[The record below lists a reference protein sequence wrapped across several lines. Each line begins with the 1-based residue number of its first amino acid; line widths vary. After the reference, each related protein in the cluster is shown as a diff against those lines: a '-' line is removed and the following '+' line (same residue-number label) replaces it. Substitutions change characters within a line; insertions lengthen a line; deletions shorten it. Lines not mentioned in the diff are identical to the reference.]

1 MKKEIR
7 KFLILAIALLP
18 AAAFAQ
24 PVIGTGGVLN
34 VASYAFNGLPNSGIA
49 QGSMFAVFGKR
60 MGPAALQQI
69 NSFPL
74 PLNLA
79 GTSIKVSVSG
89 TTVDAFLIYTSDA
102 QLAAILPSNTPIGTG
117 TITVTY
123 NSQTSPAAPIR
134 VVKSSFGAFAVN
146 QAGSG
151 PSVVQNVVSETD
163 RPVNSLTKAARP
175 GQYMI
180 LWGVGLGP
188 VTGNEAAGVIPGDL
202 PTAVEVYVGNK
213 LAKIT
218 YKGRSGCCSG
228 IDQVVF
234 IVPDG
239 VEGCYVPIA
248 VKIGDIVSNYT
259 TMAISKT
266 SDVCSDPTSFS
277 EQDLRTAQKNGVFRT
292 GAISLS
298 RSALNISF
306 GGISAQSNTDSASGA
321 FYKFTYDNLM
331 SEAALSSTSIGACTV
346 STYQTAAATA
356 VPGLPETLDAGPAI
370 TLVGPKGTKQLTKVT
385 GGLYTADL
393 GGGLSGVPGLPAAQ
407 PLYLDPGTYTV
418 DNGSGGSGA
427 NAVGAFRA
435 TLTVTPFLKWEN
447 QSSITTVNRTQPLRL
462 TWSGG
467 DPNGMVI
474 IFGGSA
480 TAAPVVGASFFCIE
494 KAGAGQ
500 FTVPASVLLAMPVT
514 GTDAGGVLAVSGT
527 SGLTAFTAS
536 GLDSGSVSAVAAS
549 ISTVSFQ

>member
-1 MKKEIR
+1 MNRIQTL
-7 KFLILAIALLP
+7 FILATALIP
-18 AAAFAQ
+18 AAVIAQ

-34 VASYAFNGLPNSGIA
+34 VASYAFSGLPNSGIA
-49 QGSMFAVFGKR
+49 QGSMFAVFGQR
-60 MGPAALQQI
+60 MGPATLQQI

-79 GTSIKVSVSG
+79 GTSIKVTVAG
-89 TTVDAFLIYTSDA
+89 TTVDAFLIYTSAA

-123 NSQTSPAAPIR
+123 NAQTSPTAPIR
-134 VVKSSFGAFAVN
+134 VVKSSFGSFAVN

-151 PSVVQNVVSETD
+151 PAVVQNVISETD

-188 VTGNEAAGVIPGDL
+188 VTGNEAAGVILGDL
-202 PTAVEVYVGNK
+202 PAAVEVYVGNK
-213 LAKIT
+213 LATIT

-239 VEGCYVPIA
+239 VEGCYVPIV
-248 VKIGDIVSNYT
+248 VKIGDIISNYT
-259 TMAISKT
+259 TMAVSKT

-292 GAISLS
+292 GAINLD
-298 RSALNISF
+298 RSAASISF
-306 GGISAQSNTDSASGA
+306 SGISAQSNSDSASGA
-321 FYKFTYDNLM
+321 FFKYTYDNLI
-331 SEAALSSTSIGACTV
+331 SQAVRSSTSISACTV
-346 STYQTAAATA
+346 FTYQNSASTA
-356 VPGLPETLDAGPAI
+356 VPGLPEILDAGPAI
-370 TLVGPKGTKQLTKVT
+370 TLVGPKGTKQLTKVS
-385 GGLYTADL
+385 GGFYSADL
-393 GGGLSGVPGLPAAQ
+393 GGGISGIPGLPPAL

-435 TLTVTPFLKWEN
+435 TLKVTSFLKWEN
-447 QSSITTVNRTQPLRL
+447 QASITTVNRTQPLPV

-467 DPNGMVI
+467 DPDGNVI
-474 IFGGSA
+474 IIGSSA
-480 TAAPVVGASFFCIE
+480 TASPVVGAGFICIE
-494 KAGAGQ
+494 KTSAGQ
-500 FTVPASVLLAMPVT
+500 FTVPPSVLLAMPAT
-514 GTDAGGVLAVSGT
+514 GTEAIGVLAVSGT
-527 SGLTAFTAS
+527 SGLTTFTAT
-536 GLDSGSVSAVAAS
+536 GLDAGSVSASATT
-549 ISTVSFQ
+549 ISTVTYR